1 MKLPKAAHEHL
12 RKEFAIAAK
21 FMQNTSDQSG
31 VLYYFSAFLGATHRA
46 MNLSYS
52 TDLALMHLVLKT
64 THDEITDR
72 IREIRTGQERVVLF
86 QPSVFSTLKSLASRL
101 ATLVET
107 PTIDDKALYDIYA
120 QLAELAYVSTGNGYY
135 LLVKGSINL
144 DDA

>member
-64 THDEITDR
+64 THGELAERIRGDCLLQARCRDR
-72 IREIRTGQERVVLF
+72 IGAWLFLVLSLCWRTYAKSCRYFRHSVL
-86 QPSVFSTLKSLASRL
+86 SGN
-101 ATLVET
+101 
-107 PTIDDKALYDIYA
+107 TIWSARWK
-120 QLAELAYVSTGNGYY
+120 
-135 LLVKGSINL
+135 
-144 DDA
+144 